1 MKSETTERATVF
13 FVDDHEDVRES
24 VQQTLE
30 DLDVEVA
37 CFDSAAACLTALHSR
52 RCDLLITDLRM
63 PQEDGLEL
71 LRQAKAV
78 CPLLP
83 AIIVT
88 GYGDVK
94 VTVEAMRLGVVEFI
108 EKPLSRRSLQSA
120 VRSVLSRAS
129 RNGHSAPVHALT
141 DLERETLLMILQ
153 GKSNRE
159 IADIRRRSKRTVEDE
174 RRRIMKKLGA
184 ENLIDLVRIAAAMG
198 LSTSK

>member
-1 MKSETTERATVF
+1 MSSETTGRTTVF

-24 VQQTLE
+24 VQRTLE

-37 CFDSAAACLTALHSR
+37 CFDSADECVKALQSR

-63 PQEDGLEL
+63 PHMDGLEL

-83 AIIVT
+83 AIMVT

-94 VTVEAMRLGVVEFI
+94 VAVEAMRLGVVEFI

-120 VRSVLSRAS
+120 VRSVLSHVS
-129 RNGHSAPVHALT
+129 RNGHGAPVHALT

-153 GKSNRE
+153 GRSNRE
-159 IADIRRRSKRTVEDE
+159 IADIRRRSRRTVEDE
-174 RRRIMKKLGA
+174 RRRIMQKLGA
-184 ENLIDLVRIAAAMG
+184 ENLIDLVRIASAMG
-198 LSTSK
+198 LPTSQ